1 MLLMS
6 NNLIVE
12 RERGLVELERR
23 IEELRQAS
31 AGQPLDMASEIGA
44 LEQKYQEILQEMF
57 GTLSPWEKV
66 HMARHPNRPTS
77 LDYISRFDRFD
88 ELHGDRHF
96 RDDPSIVGGFARLR
110 ARDIM
115 VLGQQ
120 RGRDTKE
127 NLRRNFG
134 MPAPEGYRK
143 ATRLTKLASRLRL
156 PVVTFVD
163 TKGAD
168 PGISSEEHAQSEAI
182 AICLQAFMTATVPIV
197 AAVIGEGGSGGAL
210 ALAIADYVIMLEHST
225 YSVASPEGCAA
236 ILWSDASKAEEA
248 AARLKLTADDL
259 HRFGIVDEIL
269 PEPLGG
275 AHRNANEVVTRT
287 LDTVAA
293 TLARLTAM
301 TPATLMEQ
309 RYRKYRRLG
318 EWQAKAQ
325 EPVST
330 AR

>member
-1 MLLMS
+1 MS
-6 NNLIVE
+6 NNVIVE
-12 RERGLVELERR
+12 RERGLVQLERR
-23 IEELRQAS
+23 IAELRTAS
-31 AGQPLDMASEIGA
+31 AAQPLDMSSEIAA
-44 LEQKYQEILQEMF
+44 LEQKYQQILHELF
-57 GTLSPWEKV
+57 GSLSPWQKV
-66 HMARHPNRPTS
+66 HMARHPSRPTS
-77 LDYISRFDRFD
+77 LDYISRFDGFD
-88 ELHGDRHF
+88 ELHGDRHY
-96 RDDPSIVGGFARLR
+96 RDDPSIVGGLARLR
-110 ARDIM
+110 SRSVV

-143 ATRLTKLASRLRL
+143 ATRLAKLAARFGL
-156 PVVTFVD
+156 PIVTFVD

-182 AICLQAFMTATVPIV
+182 ATSLQTFATAGVPIV
-197 AAVIGEGGSGGAL
+197 ATVIGEGGSGGAL
-210 ALAIADYVIMLEHST
+210 ALAIADHVAMLEHST

-236 ILWSDASKAEEA
+236 ILWSDAGKAEEA

-259 HRFGIVDEIL
+259 HRFGIVDEII

-275 AHRNANEVVTRT
+275 AHRNAQDVVRRT
-287 LDTVAA
+287 LDSIDRALT
-293 TLARLTAM
+293 RLSGLSAER
-301 TPATLMEQ
+301 LLEE

-318 EWQAKAQ
+318 EWQAEGLA
-325 EPVST
+325 PTGS

>member
-1 MLLMS
+1 
-6 NNLIVE
+6 
-12 RERGLVELERR
+12 
-23 IEELRQAS
+23 
-31 AGQPLDMASEIGA
+31 
-44 LEQKYQEILQEMF
+44 
-57 GTLSPWEKV
+57 
-66 HMARHPNRPTS
+66 MARHPGRPTS

-110 ARDIM
+110 SHAVVAI
-115 VLGQQ
+115 GQQ

-143 ATRLTKLASRLRL
+143 ATRLAKLAGRFGL
-156 PVVTFVD
+156 PIVTFID

-182 AICLQAFMTATVPIV
+182 ATCLQTFSAARVPIV
-197 AAVIGEGGSGGAL
+197 ATVVGEGGSGGAL
-210 ALAIADYVIMLEHST
+210 ALAIADHVAMLEHST

-236 ILWSDASKAEEA
+236 ILWSDATKAEEA

-259 HRFGIVDEIL
+259 RRFGIVDEVI

-275 AHRNANEVVTRT
+275 AHRNAQDVLART
-287 LDTVAA
+287 LDSIDAA
-293 TLARLTAM
+293 LTRLSELSAER
-301 TPATLMEQ
+301 LLEE

-318 EWQAKAQ
+318 EWHADGLA
-325 EPVST
+325 PIGN
-330 AR
+330 AG

>member
-1 MLLMS
+1 MS
-6 NNLIVE
+6 NNIIVE
-12 RERGLVELERR
+12 REKGLTELERR
-23 IEELRQAS
+23 ISELREAS
-31 AGQPLDMASEIGA
+31 AAQPLDMSTEVAA
-44 LEQKYQEILQEMF
+44 LEVKYHQILQEMF

-66 HMARHPNRPTS
+66 HMARHPARPTS

-88 ELHGDRHF
+88 ELHGDRHY
-96 RDDPSIVGGFARLR
+96 RDDPSIVGGFAMLR
-110 ARDIM
+110 GRPVMI
-115 VLGQQ
+115 LGQQ

-143 ATRLTKLASRLRL
+143 VSRLARL
-156 PVVTFVD
+156 AARMSLPIVTFVD

-168 PGISSEEHAQSEAI
+168 PGITSEEHAQAEAI
-182 AICLQAFMTATVPIV
+182 ATCLQVFTTSRVPIV
-197 AAVIGEGGSGGAL
+197 ATVIGEGGSGGAL
-210 ALAIADYVIMLEHST
+210 ALAIADYVLMLEHST

-259 HRFGIVDEIL
+259 RRFGIVDEVL

-275 AHRNANEVVTRT
+275 AHRNVGEVVTRT
-287 LDTVAA
+287 LGTVDAA
-293 TLARLTAM
+293 LTRLSALS
-301 TPATLMEQ
+301 PERLLEE

-318 EWQAKAQ
+318 EWQADGL
-325 EPVST
+325 EPIGR
-330 AR
+330 AH